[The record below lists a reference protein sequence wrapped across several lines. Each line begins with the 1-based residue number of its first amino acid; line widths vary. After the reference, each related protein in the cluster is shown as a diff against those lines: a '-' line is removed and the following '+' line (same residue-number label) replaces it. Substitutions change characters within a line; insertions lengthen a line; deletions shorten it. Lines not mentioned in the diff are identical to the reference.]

1 MRTRDLSKFLSLLL
15 RHKPETINLKLDR
28 NGWADLDE
36 LISKLKADGKK
47 TSLEHIQ
54 EMVESNNKQR
64 FKLDLKNNRIRAN
77 QGHSIPIDM
86 EFEPIKPPQFLYH
99 GTAKRNIPSIQK
111 LGIQKQDR
119 QHVHLS
125 PDLKTAEIVGK
136 RHGKPVIFVVDSEA
150 MFEKGFDFFLSE
162 NGVWLTGEVPS
173 EFFKEIISL

>member
-1 MRTRDLSKFLSLLL
+1 MKTRDLSKFLSLLL
-15 RHKPETINLKLDR
+15 RHKPETINLQLDR

-36 LISKLKADGKK
+36 LISKLKVDGKK

-54 EMVESNNKQR
+54 EMVEANNKQR

-86 EFEPIKPPQFLYH
+86 EFEPVEPPKLLYH
-99 GTAKRNIPSIQK
+99 GTAEKNIISIQK
-111 LGIQKQDR
+111 SGIQKRNR

-125 PDLKTAEIVGK
+125 PDLKTAEIVGR
-136 RHGKPVIFVVDSEA
+136 RHGKPVIFIVDSKA

-162 NGVWLTGEVPS
+162 NGVWLTDEVPS
-173 EFFKEIISL
+173 DFLKI